1 MSSLPERLNTAL
13 GGASSTSVWVRRF
26 LIVLTVLGCMVIVG
40 IVFWFLAIIVHPI
53 ILLFIGVVIAYLLY
67 PLSKRLSRH
76 MPRALAILLTYG
88 IVAAV
93 LFSVSYFML
102 LAALSQLNALVHQI
116 QVFSQNYQ
124 AGKYPQLTSFLDSI
138 GLTPSVIQSSEQKL
152 IASLEGLI
160 GQIFPLVGS
169 IFAFF
174 IDVSVVTTISIYLM
188 VDGPRVIEW
197 LKKRTPAKHRTRVGF
212 FLATVDRT
220 AGGYIRGQIFL
231 ATIMS
236 VIVMIGAFLIG
247 VPYVA
252 LIGLIVFFFEFI
264 PQIGAYISG
273 ALGFLIALTAGWQT
287 GLIYLTFVTIA
298 QAILDG
304 QVLSPRILGHS
315 VGIHPV
321 TSLFFVFVFGT
332 LFGLWGAFLSA
343 PIVGILQ
350 VYVVASWNAWEQRDP
365 EQFPEVEEEKKD
377 AIGGPGLG
385 VVET

>member
-1 MSSLPERLNTAL
+1 MSSLPERLNAAL

-26 LIVLTVLGCMVIVG
+26 LIVMTVLGCMVIVG

-67 PLSKRLSRH
+67 PLSKRLSRY

-93 LFSVSYFML
+93 LFIVSYFLL

-124 AGKYPQLTSFLDSI
+124 AGKYPQLTSFLDNI
-138 GLTPSVIQSSEQKL
+138 GLTPSVIKSSEQKL
-152 IASLEGLI
+152 IASLEALI
-160 GQIFPLVGS
+160 SHIFPLVGS

-236 VIVMIGAFLIG
+236 VIVILGAFLIG
-247 VPYVA
+247 VADVA
-252 LIGLIVFFFEFI
+252 LIRLIVFLFVFI
-264 PQIGAYISG
+264 PPLRWYMYRAICV
-273 ALGFLIALTAGWQT
+273 LLT
-287 GLIYLTFVTIA
+287 
-298 QAILDG
+298 
-304 QVLSPRILGHS
+304 
-315 VGIHPV
+315 
-321 TSLFFVFVFGT
+321 
-332 LFGLWGAFLSA
+332 
-343 PIVGILQ
+343 
-350 VYVVASWNAWEQRDP
+350 
-365 EQFPEVEEEKKD
+365 
-377 AIGGPGLG
+377 
-385 VVET
+385 